1 MPKRHP
7 VYERAEWKKRGLRR
21 MNAGSYAIFY
31 IPDAGAETVSIIRVM
46 YNGRNIE
53 NVLSGAKK

>member
-1 MPKRHP
+1 
-7 VYERAEWKKRGLRR
+7 

-53 NVLSGAKK
+53 DVLSGAKK